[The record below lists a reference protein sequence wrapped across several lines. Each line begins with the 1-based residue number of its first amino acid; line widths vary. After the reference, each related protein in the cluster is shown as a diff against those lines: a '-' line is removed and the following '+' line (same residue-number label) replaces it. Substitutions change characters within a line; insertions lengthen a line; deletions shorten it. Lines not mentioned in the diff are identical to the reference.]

1 MRELTGEAIA
11 LRQGR
16 ATNAML
22 VFAKGTDHDERAKKL
37 MKIKAE
43 LVIRPDHFQMGWQ
56 RIWTAPFDRHLE
68 LAVIDA

>member
-43 LVIRPDHFQMGWQ
+43 LQILPDDFQMEWQ
-56 RIWTAPFDRHLE
+56 RITTAPFDRDLE